1 MFAKTCLNLSGWHI
15 LTGLIFA
22 SISENSVFR
31 SKNIKTKDET
41 LINHEMKACVYNINH
56 VTKLMGLLVT

>member
-1 MFAKTCLNLSGWHI
+1 

-41 LINHEMKACVYNINH
+41 LINHEMKACVYNIYH